1 MVEELASRWVDYVI
15 ENGADKEQRAVY
27 VYGLICFINE
37 LFSSALLL
45 AIALPLNRIWQ
56 IVVWMMAFDMLRL
69 NIGGYHADTPVRC
82 IVESAFIGILCTLAY
97 PFLGKG
103 SLFKCL
109 IGAMC
114 IIIVFRLSPVLLP
127 IRAFDSFSY

>member
-37 LFSSALLL
+37 LFSSVLLL

-56 IVVWMMAFDMLRL
+56 IVVWMMAFDMFRL
-69 NIGGYHADTPVRC
+69 NIMRIPLSGVLSKA
-82 IVESAFIGILCTLAY
+82 
-97 PFLGKG
+97 
-103 SLFKCL
+103 
-109 IGAMC
+109 
-114 IIIVFRLSPVLLP
+114 RLLEFFVPWP
-127 IRAFDSFSY
+127 IHFG